1 MKHRHKLQLRRRRTS
16 SRDSRSE
23 IHQASDEQTVPG
35 SSRAKRRV
43 RHVMA
48 AEGGRTKPRLDKFRR
63 SGRPKCFADGGVADP
78 GAPLSLSPADY
89 ANVGM
94 NGQGQWVN
102 SNTGKLLDQPPPLSE
117 SNMAYMRQA
126 ARNPSTRDFVNQINS
141 LSELI
146 GVLDGADATSIPGG
160 LAPRQSGGRIR
171 KGHAKAK

>member
-1 MKHRHKLQLRRRRTS
+1 MNHRHKLQQRRRRTT

-23 IHQASDEQTVPG
+23 IRQASGEQTVPG
-35 SSRAKRRV
+35 SSRAKRRL
-43 RHVMA
+43 HQMP
-48 AEGGRTKPRLDKFRR
+48 AEGGRTKHRLDKFRR
-63 SGRPKCFADGGVADP
+63 GGRPKRFADGGVADP
-78 GAPLSLSPADY
+78 GAPLSLNPADY

-102 SNTGKLLDQPPPLSE
+102 SNTGKLLDQPPSLSPSE
-117 SNMAYMRQA
+117 MAYMQQA
-126 ARNPSTRDFVNQINS
+126 ARNPGTRDFVNQINS

-171 KGHAKAK
+171 NGRAKAK